1 MAETRGQV
9 RYGDISR
16 LDRIL
21 EAEGD
26 STNRYQL
33 SKQADV
39 VMLLYLLSADEVG
52 PILERLGYGYDPQ
65 LIPRTIDYY
74 QRRTSHGSTLS
85 KVVHAW
91 VLARRDRRQAW
102 EYFLQALDSDLTEV
116 QGGTTR
122 EGIHLGA
129 MAGTV
134 DLLQRAFT
142 GWRPGPG
149 SCGWT
154 RACPTTCT
162 GLAFRLHYREHHG
175 IEVTVTH
182 DRLVIAGSRRV
193 QAPLPLRVD
202 GQDYQVDP
210 GDTCVVA
217 LHRT

>member
-1 MAETRGQV
+1 
-9 RYGDISR
+9 
-16 LDRIL
+16 
-21 EAEGD
+21 
-26 STNRYQL
+26 
-33 SKQADV
+33 
-39 VMLLYLLSADEVG
+39 MLLHLLSADEVG
-52 PILERLGYGYDPQ
+52 PILERLGYRYDPL

-91 VLARRDRRQAW
+91 VLARRDRRRAW
-102 EYFLQALDSDLTEV
+102 DYFLQALDSDLTDV

-142 GWRPGPG
+142 GLE
-149 SCGWT
+149 T
-154 RACPTTCT
+154 RDGKLWLDPCLPDDLHR
-162 GLAFRLHYREHHG
+162 LAFRLHYREHHG
-175 IEVTVTH
+175 VEITVTH
-182 DRLVIAGSRRV
+182 DRLVIAGRRRV

-210 GDTCVVA
+210 GGTCVVA